1 MSLQSTYNAFRGY
14 ADKMREHFGALS
26 TASTFRQTGELT
38 ADEFVRAGDYLVY
51 KFPSWAWS
59 GAASPARAVAHLPP
73 DKQFLVT
80 RGVPC
85 RRRLNEAFAGDG
97 EEHVVRGGAGGDD
110 DAGDGEEGW
119 LSTGGVGREERERM
133 GDVRVVGERGEADEA
148 VPGEEDEIP
157 DMEDEDDDEAI
168 IREPEDKSN
177 S

>member
-26 TASTFRQTGELT
+26 TTSTFRQTGELT
-38 ADEFVRAGDYLVY
+38 PEEFVRAGDYLVY
-51 KFPSWAWS
+51 KFPSWGWAP
-59 GAASPARAVAHLPP
+59 AASPARAVAHLPP

-85 RRRLNEAFAGDG
+85 RRRLNEKFAGDG
-97 EEHVVRGGAGGDD
+97 EEHVVRGGSDEE
-110 DAGDGEEGW
+110 GDGEEGW

-133 GDVRVVGERGEADEA
+133 GDVRVVGEKGEADEA
-148 VPGEEDEIP
+148 MGGDDEDEIP

-168 IREPEDKSN
+168 IREPDDKSGAP
-177 S
+177 